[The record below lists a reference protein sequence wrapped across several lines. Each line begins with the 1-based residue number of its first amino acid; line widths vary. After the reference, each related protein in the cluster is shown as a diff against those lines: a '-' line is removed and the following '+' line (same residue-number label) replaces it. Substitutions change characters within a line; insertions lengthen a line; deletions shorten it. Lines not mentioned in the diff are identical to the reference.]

1 MIVLAADIG
10 GTHARMG
17 LVEID
22 VGLGAQGVLAKET
35 YDSQGASGPEE
46 LVHRFLAAHPSPRP
60 ECASLAVAGHVVA
73 GVVKLS
79 NVDWQIDSASLTRDL
94 GLPVTLVN
102 DFVAAGYAIPHTGP
116 DDFTVLQ
123 GGSIPER
130 APIAAIGAGTGLG
143 HVFLLWDGSSYR
155 PYDSEAGHCDF
166 GPAGPLQEELLTWLA
181 GKFGHVSWE
190 RVLSGPGL
198 AEVYQFLA
206 QRDGAR
212 QQPVVAAEISASG
225 DPSPVIAA
233 HALAGSDPLSVGAL
247 DLFVSAYGAQAGNF
261 ALAVGARGVFVVG
274 GIAPRILPKLKDGT
288 FVKAFRAKGRFADFL
303 STVPI
308 RVVTQADIGLIG
320 AGLAAAQQS

>member
-1 MIVLAADIG
+1 MIVLTADIG
-10 GTHARMG
+10 GTHARLG

-22 VGLGAQGVLAKET
+22 VGLPRLLAKEQ
-35 YDSQGASGPEE
+35 YDSKAATGPVE
-46 LVHRFLAAHPSPRP
+46 LVHRFLGAHPSPAAER
-60 ECASLAVAGHVVA
+60 ASLAVAGHVVQ
-73 GVVKLS
+73 GIVKLS
-79 NVDWQIDSASLTRDL
+79 NVDWQLDAASLTREL
-94 GLPVTLVN
+94 GMPVTLVN

-116 DDFTVLQ
+116 DDFTALQ

-143 HVFLLWDGSSYR
+143 HVFLLWDESSYR

-166 GPAGPLQEELLTWLA
+166 GPAGALQEELLTYLA
-181 GKFGHVSWE
+181 SQYGHVSWE

-198 AEVYQFLA
+198 AEVYRFFA

-212 QQPVVAAEISASG
+212 EQRVVAAEIAAAG

-233 HALAGSDPLSVGAL
+233 HALAGSDALSVAAL

-288 FVKAFRAKGRFADFL
+288 FVRAFRAKGRFAEFL
-303 STVPI
+303 SSIPI
-308 RVVTQADIGLIG
+308 RVVTQPDIGLIG
-320 AGLAAAQQS
+320 AGLAAAQQP

>member
-10 GTHARMG
+10 GTHARLG

-22 VGLGAQGVLAKET
+22 VGLPRVLAKET
-35 YDSQGASGPEE
+35 YDSQAASGPAE
-46 LVHRFLAAHPSPRP
+46 LVHRFLAAHPAPKP
-60 ECASLAVAGHVVA
+60 EVASLAVAGHVVA

-79 NVDWQIDSASLTRDL
+79 NVNWEIDSRSLTREL

-116 DDFTVLQ
+116 DDFAVLQ

-143 HVFLLWDGSSYR
+143 HVFLLWTGSSYR

-166 GPAGPLQEELLTWLA
+166 GPAGALQEELLTYLA
-181 GKFGHVSWE
+181 GQYGHVSWE

-198 AEVYQFLA
+198 AEVYRFLA
-206 QRDGAR
+206 QRNGAR
-212 QQPVVAAEISASG
+212 QQPVVAKEIAAAA

-233 HALAGSDPLSVGAL
+233 HALAGSDPLSVQAL

-274 GIAPRILPKLKDGT
+274 GIAPRILPKLQDGT
-288 FVKAFRAKGRFADFL
+288 FVKAFRTKGRFEEFL
-303 STVPI
+303 ATLPI
-308 RVVTQADIGLIG
+308 RVVTQGDIGLIG
-320 AGLAAAQQS
+320 AGIAAAQQP

>member
-10 GTHARMG
+10 GTHARFG

-22 VGLGAQGVLAKET
+22 VGQPRLLLKDQ
-35 YDSQGASGPEE
+35 YDSKAATGAEE
-46 LVHRFLAAHPSPRP
+46 LVHRFLAAHPKPAA
-60 ECASLAVAGHVVA
+60 ECVSLAVAGHVVQ

-79 NVDWQIDSASLTRDL
+79 NVDWQVDAASLKREF

-102 DFVAAGYAIPHTGP
+102 DFVAAGYALPHIGP
-116 DDFTVLQ
+116 DDFTALQ

-130 APIAAIGAGTGLG
+130 APIAGIGAGTGLG
-143 HVFLLWDGSSYR
+143 HVFLLWDHTGYR
-155 PYDSEAGHCDF
+155 PCDSEAGHCDF
-166 GPAGPLQEELLTWLA
+166 GPADALQTELLEYLA
-181 GKFGHVSWE
+181 RQYGHVSWE
-190 RVLSGPGL
+190 RILSGPGL
-198 AEVYQFLA
+198 TELYRFFA
-206 QRDGAR
+206 QRGDPPE
-212 QQPVVAAEISASG
+212 QPVVAREIAAAQ

-233 HALAGSDPLSVGAL
+233 HALARSDAVSVAAL

-274 GIAPRILPKLKDGT
+274 GIAPRILPKMTDGS
-288 FVKAFRAKGRFADFL
+288 FVRAFRAKGRFADFL

-320 AGLAAAQQS
+320 AGIAAAV

>member
-1 MIVLAADIG
+1 VIVLAADIG
-10 GTHARMG
+10 GTHARLG

-22 VGLGAQGVLAKET
+22 VGLPRVLAKDQ
-35 YDSQGASGPEE
+35 YDSQTASGPEE
-46 LVHRFLAAHPSPRP
+46 LVHRFLGAHPTPRP

-79 NVDWQIDSASLTRDL
+79 NVDWQIDSHSLTRDL

-102 DFVAAGYAIPHTGP
+102 DFVAAGFAIPHTGP
-116 DDFTVLQ
+116 GDFAVLQ

-166 GPAGPLQEELLTWLA
+166 GPAGALQEELLGYLA
-181 GKFGHVSWE
+181 AQYGHVSWE

-198 AEVYQFLA
+198 AEVYRFLA
-206 QRDGAR
+206 HRDGAR
-212 QQPVVAAEISASG
+212 EQRVVAAEVAAAG

-233 HALAGSDPLSVGAL
+233 HALAGSDPLAVAAL

-274 GIAPRILPKLKDGT
+274 GIAPRILAKLKDGT
-288 FVKAFRAKGRFADFL
+288 FVKAFRAKGRFAEFL
-303 STVPI
+303 STVPV
-308 RVVTQADIGLIG
+308 RVVTQPDLGLIG
-320 AGLAAAQQS
+320 AGIAAAQQP

>member
-1 MIVLAADIG
+1 VIVLAADIG
-10 GTHARMG
+10 GSHARLG

-22 VGLGAQGVLAKET
+22 VGLPRVLARDQ
-35 YDSQGASGPEE
+35 YDSQAASGPAE
-46 LVHRFLAAHPSPRP
+46 LVHRFLAAHPAPQP
-60 ECASLAVAGHVVA
+60 ESASIAVAGHVVA

-79 NVDWQIDSASLTRDL
+79 NVDWQIDSRSLTREL

-116 DDFTVLQ
+116 DDFAVLQ

-143 HVFLLWDGSSYR
+143 HVFLLWDGTMYR

-181 GKFGHVSWE
+181 KQYGHVSWE

-198 AEVYQFLA
+198 ADVYRFLA

-212 QQPVVAAEISASG
+212 QQPVVAAEIKAAG

-233 HALAGSDPLSVGAL
+233 HALAASDPLSVAAL

-261 ALAVGARGVFVVG
+261 ALAVGARAVFVVG
-274 GIAPRILPKLKDGT
+274 GIAPRILPKMKDGA
-288 FVKAFRAKGRFADFL
+288 FVKAFRAKGRFEEFL

-320 AGLAAAQQS
+320 AGLAAAHGP